1 MIFKRK
7 KKKLENFESIDFI
20 KDTSLPLV
28 PFGEKITYS
37 IVVLIRID
45 RIASQSLRLLTRY
58 LKPMSIMKMTSL
70 MNSSRTQLKSDEKL
84 LLRIL
89 WVSEKWRDLSGWG
102 IKENPRQIISR
113 PYKFQVFFDLNPG
126 SIRIEFIETF
136 CRHTKSPF
144 AGRPFKLTLWE
155 KAFLQV
161 SYGFNFA
168 DTKLRRFNKVA
179 LLMLKKW

>member
-89 WVSEKWRDLSGWG
+89 
-102 IKENPRQIISR
+102 
-113 PYKFQVFFDLNPG
+113 
-126 SIRIEFIETF
+126 
-136 CRHTKSPF
+136 
-144 AGRPFKLTLWE
+144 
-155 KAFLQV
+155 
-161 SYGFNFA
+161 
-168 DTKLRRFNKVA
+168 
-179 LLMLKKW
+179 